1 MESMTEVP
9 CLDCK
14 HKRTA
19 VPGNVCS
26 KCGNTL
32 CDKCWKKAGN
42 ALMWGNMMF
51 GWGAMLLSSGKKRYK
66 CRSCRGRDDL
76 FTVGFIV
83 ILLCAGAGFI
93 WYTNNVA

>member
-1 MESMTEVP
+1 
-9 CLDCK
+9 
-14 HKRTA
+14 
-19 VPGNVCS
+19 
-26 KCGNTL
+26 
-32 CDKCWKKAGN
+32 
-42 ALMWGNMMF
+42 MWGNMMF

-66 CRSCRGRDDL
+66 CRSCRGIDDL